1 MTIDELTKASIELAE
16 AKQKFSKK
24 LVATIC
30 SVFNTILAKGNITEI
45 GWRQY
50 TCYFNDGEAIF
61 LSLYGPS
68 LRISEALLE
77 KLREHDGNS
86 EGYFH
91 STWDMDSFT
100 EELLGQDLI
109 DLEAI
114 WGLIESNDDT
124 LLYEY
129 GNDKEIVVTLNG
141 IEVSDY
147 TDHD

>member
-1 MTIDELTKASIELAE
+1 LTKASIELAE

-30 SVFNTILAKGNITEI
+30 SVFKDILTKGNITEI

-50 TCYFNDGEAIF
+50 TCYFNDGEPCYF
-61 LSLYGPS
+61 SVYGPS